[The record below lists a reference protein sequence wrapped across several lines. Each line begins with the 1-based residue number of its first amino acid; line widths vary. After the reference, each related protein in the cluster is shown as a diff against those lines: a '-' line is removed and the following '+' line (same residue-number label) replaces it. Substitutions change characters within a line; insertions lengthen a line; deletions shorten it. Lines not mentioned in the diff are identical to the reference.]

1 MFRNHRQNKENYIS
15 ALESEVIR
23 LRELVALPQSPKE
36 VQAENQALRQL
47 LAVHGVT
54 CPPPTSASI
63 TNDLV
68 QISLVG
74 EPGPEQ
80 HLETEPAQD
89 LAAQGYSNLQVPP
102 GQAGPVSLPSPPT
115 VQVKR
120 DAPEMNLDAFDF
132 VMRFVQA
139 FFFLT

>member
-1 MFRNHRQNKENYIS
+1 MFRNHRQKKENYIS

-23 LRELVALPQSPKE
+23 LREVVALPQSQSE
-36 VQAENQALRQL
+36 VQAENQALREL

-54 CPPPTSASI
+54 CRPPTSAGV

-80 HLETEPAQD
+80 HLETEPVQD
-89 LAAQGYSNLQVPP
+89 LAAQGYSNLRVPP
-102 GQAGPVSLPSPPT
+102 GQAGAASLPPPPN
-115 VQVKR
+115 VQVKK

-132 VMRFVQA
+132 VMRFV
-139 FFFLT
+139 